1 MTMTP
6 GLTELTRMLNGAR
19 STAAQRES
27 ISVAAYV
34 RETKERRRITL
45 VVVIEAT
52 SESEERR
59 GE

>member
-1 MTMTP
+1 
-6 GLTELTRMLNGAR
+6 MLNGAR